1 MLTKGA
7 NCCDWRKGWSCDGRI
22 SHVWGEILKF
32 WSRCSSIML
41 IQNWQFRFP
50 HDWLL
55 VVGLVVVVV
64 LVLVVILL
72 FQVVGVLA
80 GLVVGILLLGFAIQF
95 CRERGSASEK
105 VKTGFCENNLQYF
118 FNVMFHRIHRR
129 WRRMWLKMWT
139 EQKLLLCSWTS
150 ASRPQGKNPGLF

>member
-1 MLTKGA
+1 MIEEKDDPVMAEFPMFEVRFWNFDLA
-7 NCCDWRKGWSCDGRI
+7 ARQSCWYRI
-22 SHVWGEILKF
+22 DNLGFLATGSWFWLLSLF
-32 WSRCSSIML
+32 WS
-41 IQNWQFRFP
+41 WF
-50 HDWLL
+50 
-55 VVGLVVVVV
+55 
-64 LVLVVILL
+64 LVVILL

-118 FNVMFHRIHRR
+118 FNIKFHRIHRR
-129 WRRMWLKMWT
+129 WRRMWLKTWT
-139 EQKLLLCSWTS
+139 EQKLLLFSWTS